1 MKLSKEVKSQAEY
14 DRFVDL
20 MARMFLKYGETYR
33 KITPEDII
41 KIFPEHQCGKTLIM
55 RGFLASYINGSNR
68 YIGFP

>member
-41 KIFPEHQCGKTLIM
+41 KIFPEHQCGKKH
-55 RGFLASYINGSNR
+55 
-68 YIGFP
+68 